1 MKKYISIFCLAVGF
15 ICLTIVSGQA
25 EVNTG
30 ELAPDFTI
38 QDSNGEEH
46 SLPMYKGKF
55 VVLEWFNHD
64 CPFVKKHY
72 GSGNMQKLQKT
83 YTSRGVTWLS
93 VSSSAPGKQ
102 GYYGPTDTNR
112 LTEEKGASPTAVL
125 FDPDGTVGRMYG
137 AATTPHVFIIDPE
150 GRLIYQGAID
160 SVPGTDQAQIAQ
172 ADNYVEA
179 VLNAALAG
187 KPVDVP
193 STKSYGCSVK
203 Y

>member
-1 MKKYISIFCLAVGF
+1 MKQVISMFFLVISFVAL
-15 ICLTIVSGQA
+15 IIVPGQA
-25 EVNTG
+25 AVTVG
-30 ELAPDFTI
+30 ERAPDFTI
-38 QDSNGEEH
+38 QDSYGKEH
-46 SLPMYKGKF
+46 SLSAYKDKF

-72 GSGNMQKLQKT
+72 GSGNMQKLQKA
-83 YTSRGVTWLS
+83 YTDKDVVWLS

-102 GYYGPTDTNR
+102 GHYGPEEANR

-125 FDPDGTVGRMYG
+125 LDPDGTVGRMYG
-137 AATTPHVFIIDPE
+137 AATTPHIFIIDPE
-150 GRLIYQGAID
+150 GLLIYQGAID
-160 SVPGTDQAQIAQ
+160 NIPGVDQAEIVE

-179 VLNAALAG
+179 VLNAALNED
-187 KPVDVP
+187 PVEVS